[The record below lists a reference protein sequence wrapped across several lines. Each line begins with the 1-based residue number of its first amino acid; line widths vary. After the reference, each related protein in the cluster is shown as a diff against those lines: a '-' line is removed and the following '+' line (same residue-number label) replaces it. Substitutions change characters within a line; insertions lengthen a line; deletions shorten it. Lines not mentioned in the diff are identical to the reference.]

1 MNIEDV
7 SEYCLSLAH
16 ATEDMPFDEST
27 VAFRVGGKI
36 FAMLGLERTDWF
48 VLKCNPEYATELR
61 ERHKEIKPAW
71 HMNKRHWNQ
80 IDIYGFLSDQTVRSL
95 IDHSYELVYAKL
107 PHKIRNGL
115 TGE

>member
-1 MNIEDV
+1 
-7 SEYCLSLAH
+7 
-16 ATEDMPFDEST
+16 
-27 VAFRVGGKI
+27 
-36 FAMLGLERTDWF
+36 
-48 VLKCNPEYATELR
+48 
-61 ERHKEIKPAW
+61 
-71 HMNKRHWNQ
+71 MNKRHWNQ